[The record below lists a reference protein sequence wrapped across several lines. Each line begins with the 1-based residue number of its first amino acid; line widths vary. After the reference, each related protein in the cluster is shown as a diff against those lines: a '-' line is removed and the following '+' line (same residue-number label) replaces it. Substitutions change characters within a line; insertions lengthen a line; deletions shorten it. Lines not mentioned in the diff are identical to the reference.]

1 MARSGC
7 GISAILAST
16 ALSPA
21 ALFLVIR
28 ASTFSSR
35 ARSFI
40 AARSSAL
47 NPLDFL
53 LVAAPFV
60 DFCAR
65 PFSVALVSA
74 IANLLSVLKQ
84 PEKVAIRVA
93 DGCNEAA
100 ATDVAHGLGNGRS
113 GRGHLGELRLDVR
126 HVPVRVVLRRHTEQ
140 S

>member
-1 MARSGC
+1 MRRSGF
-7 GISAILAST
+7 GISAIFAST
-16 ALSPA
+16 SLSPS
-21 ALFLVIR
+21 ALPRRPPRR
-28 ASTFSSR
+28 ASAFSSW

-40 AARSSAL
+40 AARSSAV

-84 PEKVAIRVA
+84 PENVAIRVA
-93 DGCNEAA
+93 DGGHKAA
-100 ATDVAHGLGNGRS
+100 ATDVAHGLGNGR
-113 GRGHLGELRLDVR
+113 
-126 HVPVRVVLRRHTEQ
+126 
-140 S
+140 